1 MNFIVFTLVLI
12 CAFAAFVSAGTYNGT
27 VTGSNCGG
35 NCPGGCDSCPCG
47 TSTKYLDAASWC
59 AKYSGWN
66 QANCQCIMKAES
78 GGNANAVNQN
88 SQGGSYKWDVGLWQ
102 VNSFNWA
109 SCSGGNAPCDPQT
122 NLNCAIK
129 VFQWGGNTWKNW
141 STCGKCGCC
150 GSK

>member
-1 MNFIVFTLVLI
+1 MTIFEVSKLRQKNVPRVSVRRSIKPNDASSFFQSIYFLKRKSISEMNFIVFTLVLI

-66 QANCQCIMKAES
+66 QVCADGVKNLAE
-78 GGNANAVNQN
+78 
-88 SQGGSYKWDVGLWQ
+88 
-102 VNSFNWA
+102 
-109 SCSGGNAPCDPQT
+109 
-122 NLNCAIK
+122 
-129 VFQWGGNTWKNW
+129 
-141 STCGKCGCC
+141 
-150 GSK
+150 